1 MSEKVIT
8 IEEKETE
15 KDCNSIPEIEMKA
28 DTNMNKTKILS
39 LKKIG
44 FIILFIIILLGLF
57 FFASY
62 LWLSKKSQKNI
73 NIANDQLIE
82 ELRKTDLIER
92 EDQVKRPLIKEDP
105 DFEGNSSKIIKEGEV
120 TRPQIMEDPRYEGNS
135 SNDKKD
141 QFVIVKPF
149 IRNYSYVKKVLL
161 ITNYFSKTENSQQN
175 ISPDVLYKL
184 LSKIKTVNLTV
195 LDAFDPNLDNKTIFY
210 LKNFNLVVL
219 DFVDAGFSLADR
231 CKKFT
236 KNLMQYIKEGGA
248 LFTGHDQ
255 FDNTHKRFIAPEAVE
270 MLSLLGFIH
279 QNSWGVGRGST
290 VYFEKSELW
299 NSIFLS
305 NHALY
310 GDSIPISYT
319 HQTYSKY
326 NTSCK
331 TCNVILKFSKYG
343 SDTYEYLVTNRP
355 NYKGKTVNIRAGHTN
370 RFTEEEKQI
379 FLSSILWLLYDI

>member
-15 KDCNSIPEIEMKA
+15 KDCNSIPESEMKA

-39 LKKIG
+39 LKKIE

-62 LWLSKKSQKNI
+62 LSPSKKTQKNI

-82 ELRKTDLIER
+82 GLRKTDLRER
-92 EDQVKRPLIKEDP
+92 EDQVIEEQVRKEDRDFLKPELIKGEP
-105 DFEGNSSKIIKEGEV
+105 NIIKPGVNV
-120 TRPQIMEDPRYEGNS
+120 TKVPPVIIGPVVINSYE
-135 SNDKKD
+135 
-141 QFVIVKPF
+141 
-149 IRNYSYVKKVLL
+149 KKVLL
-161 ITNYFSKTENSQQN
+161 ITNHFSKTKNGQQN
-175 ISPDVLYKL
+175 ISPDVLYNL
-184 LSKIKTVNLTV
+184 LSQIKTVEVTV
-195 LDAFDPNLDNKTIFY
+195 LDAFDPCLDNKTLSY
-210 LKNFNLVVL
+210 LKNFDLVVL
-219 DFVDAGFSLADR
+219 DFVDAGFTLAER

-236 KNLMQYIKEGGA
+236 RNLMQYIKEGGA
-248 LFTGHDQ
+248 LFSGHDQ
-255 FDNTHKRFIAPEAVE
+255 FDQTHKRFITQEGVD

-279 QNSWGVGRGST
+279 QNSWGVGGGST
-290 VYFEKSELW
+290 VYFEKSAIK
-299 NSIFLS
+299 NSIFLA

-331 TCNVILKFSKYG
+331 TCNVILKFVKNG
-343 SDTYEYLVTNRP
+343 ADTYEYLVTNRP
-355 NYKGKTVNIRAGHTN
+355 NNKGKTVNVRAGHSSS
-370 RFTEEEKQI
+370 FTEAEKKI
-379 FLSSILWLLYDI
+379 FLSSILWLLYEI

>member
-8 IEEKETE
+8 IQEKETE
-15 KDCNSIPEIEMKA
+15 KNCNSIPESEMKA

-39 LKKIG
+39 LKKIE

-62 LWLSKKSQKNI
+62 LSPSKKTQKNI

-82 ELRKTDLIER
+82 GLRKTDLRER
-92 EDQVKRPLIKEDP
+92 EDQVIEEQVRKEDRDFLKPELIKGEP
-105 DFEGNSSKIIKEGEV
+105 NIIKPGVNV
-120 TRPQIMEDPRYEGNS
+120 TKVPPVIIGPVVINSYE
-135 SNDKKD
+135 
-141 QFVIVKPF
+141 
-149 IRNYSYVKKVLL
+149 KKVLL
-161 ITNYFSKTENSQQN
+161 ITNHFSKTKNGQQN
-175 ISPDVLYKL
+175 ISPDVLYNL
-184 LSKIKTVNLTV
+184 LSQIKTVEVTV
-195 LDAFDPNLDNKTIFY
+195 LDAYDPCLDNKTLSY
-210 LKNFNLVVL
+210 LKNFDLVVL
-219 DFVDAGFSLADR
+219 DFVDAGFTLADR

-236 KNLMQYIKEGGA
+236 RNLMQYIKEGGA
-248 LFTGHDQ
+248 LFSGHDQ
-255 FDNTHKRFIAPEAVE
+255 FDQTHKRFIAQEAVD

-279 QNSWGVGRGST
+279 QNSWGAGSG
-290 VYFEKSELW
+290 YFEKSAIK
-299 NSIFLS
+299 NSIFLA

-331 TCNVILKFSKYG
+331 TCNVILKFVKNG
-343 SDTYEYLVTNRP
+343 ADTYEYLVTNRP
-355 NYKGKTVNIRAGHTN
+355 NNKGKTVNVRAGHSSS
-370 RFTEEEKQI
+370 FTEAEKKI

>member
-15 KDCNSIPEIEMKA
+15 KDCNSIPESEMKA

-39 LKKIG
+39 LKKIE

-62 LWLSKKSQKNI
+62 LSPSKKSQKNI

-82 ELRKTDLIER
+82 GLRKTDLRER
-92 EDQVKRPLIKEDP
+92 EDQVIEEQVRKEDRDFLKPELIKGEP
-105 DFEGNSSKIIKEGEV
+105 NIIKPDVNV
-120 TRPQIMEDPRYEGNS
+120 TKVPPIIVEPVITNSYE
-135 SNDKKD
+135 
-141 QFVIVKPF
+141 
-149 IRNYSYVKKVLL
+149 KKVLL
-161 ITNYFSKTENSQQN
+161 ITNHFSKTKNYQQN
-175 ISPDVLYKL
+175 ISPDVLYNL
-184 LSKIKTVNLTV
+184 LSQIKTVELTV
-195 LDAFDPNLDNKTIFY
+195 LDAYDSNLDNKTLSY
-210 LKNFNLVVL
+210 LKNFDLVVL
-219 DFVDAGFSLADR
+219 DFVDAGFTLADR

-248 LFTGHDQ
+248 LFSGHDQ
-255 FDNTHKRFIAPEAVE
+255 FDQTHKRFITQEAVD

-279 QNSWGVGRGST
+279 QNSWGVGSGST
-290 VYFEKSELW
+290 VYFEKSAIK
-299 NSIFLS
+299 NSIFLA

-331 TCNVILKFSKYG
+331 TCNVILKFVKNG
-343 SDTYEYLVTNRP
+343 ADTYEYLVTNRP
-355 NYKGKTVNIRAGHTN
+355 NNKGKTVNVRAGHSSS
-370 RFTEEEKQI
+370 FTEAEKKI
-379 FLSSILWLLYDI
+379 FLSSILWLLYEI

>member
-15 KDCNSIPEIEMKA
+15 KDCNSIPESEMKA

-62 LWLSKKSQKNI
+62 LSPSKKSQKNT

-82 ELRKTDLIER
+82 GLRKTDLRER
-92 EDQVKRPLIKEDP
+92 EDQVIEEQVRKEDRDFLKPELIKGEP
-105 DFEGNSSKIIKEGEV
+105 NIIKPDVNV
-120 TRPQIMEDPRYEGNS
+120 TKVPPIIVEPVITNSYE
-135 SNDKKD
+135 
-141 QFVIVKPF
+141 
-149 IRNYSYVKKVLL
+149 KKVLL
-161 ITNYFSKTENSQQN
+161 ITNHFSKKTTIFQPN
-175 ISPDVLYKL
+175 ISPDVLYNL
-184 LSKIKTVNLTV
+184 LLQIKTVEVTV
-195 LDAFDPNLDNKTIFY
+195 LDAYDPCLDNTTLSY
-210 LKNFNLVVL
+210 LKNFDLVVL
-219 DFVDAGFSLADR
+219 DFIDAGFTLADR
-231 CKKFT
+231 CKNFT
-236 KNLMQYIKEGGA
+236 RNLMQYIKEGGA
-248 LFTGHDQ
+248 LFSGHDQ
-255 FDNTHKRFIAPEAVE
+255 FDQTHKRFITQEAVD

-279 QNSWGVGRGST
+279 QNGWGVGSGST
-290 VYFEKSELW
+290 VYFEKSAIK
-299 NSIFLS
+299 NSIFLA

-331 TCNVILKFSKYG
+331 TCNVILKFVKNG
-343 SDTYEYLVTNRP
+343 ADTYEYLVTNRP
-355 NYKGKTVNIRAGHTN
+355 NNKGKTVNIRAGHSSS
-370 RFTEEEKQI
+370 FTEAEKKI
-379 FLSSILWLLYDI
+379 FLSSILWLLYEI

>member
-8 IEEKETE
+8 IQEKETE
-15 KDCNSIPEIEMKA
+15 KDCNSIPESEMKA

-39 LKKIG
+39 LKKIE

-62 LWLSKKSQKNI
+62 LSPSKKTQKNI

-82 ELRKTDLIER
+82 GLRKTDLRER
-92 EDQVKRPLIKEDP
+92 EDQVIEEQVRKEDRDFLKPELIKGEP
-105 DFEGNSSKIIKEGEV
+105 NIIKPAINLTKVPPVIIEPV
-120 TRPQIMEDPRYEGNS
+120 VINSYE
-135 SNDKKD
+135 
-141 QFVIVKPF
+141 
-149 IRNYSYVKKVLL
+149 KKVLL
-161 ITNYFSKTENSQQN
+161 ITNHFSKTKNGQQN
-175 ISPDVLYKL
+175 ISPDVLYNL
-184 LSKIKTVNLTV
+184 LSQIKTVEVTV
-195 LDAFDPNLDNKTIFY
+195 LDAYDPCLDNKTLSY
-210 LKNFNLVVL
+210 LKNFDLVVL
-219 DFVDAGFSLADR
+219 DFIDAGFTLADR

-236 KNLMQYIKEGGA
+236 RNLMQYIKEGGA
-248 LFTGHDQ
+248 LFSGHDQ
-255 FDNTHKRFIAPEAVE
+255 FDQTHKRFITQEGVD

-279 QNSWGVGRGST
+279 QNGWGVGSGST
-290 VYFEKSELW
+290 VYFEKSAIK
-299 NSIFLS
+299 NSIFLA

-331 TCNVILKFSKYG
+331 TCNVILKFVKNG
-343 SDTYEYLVTNRP
+343 ADTYEYLVTNRP
-355 NYKGKTVNIRAGHTN
+355 NNKGKTVNVRAGHSSS
-370 RFTEEEKQI
+370 FTEAEKKI

>member
-8 IEEKETE
+8 IEEKEIE
-15 KDCNSIPEIEMKA
+15 KDCNSIPESEMKA

-39 LKKIG
+39 LKKIE

-62 LWLSKKSQKNI
+62 LSPSKKTQKNI

-82 ELRKTDLIER
+82 GLRKTDLRER
-92 EDQVKRPLIKEDP
+92 EDQVIEEQVRKEDRDFLKPELIKGEP
-105 DFEGNSSKIIKEGEV
+105 NIIKPGVNV
-120 TRPQIMEDPRYEGNS
+120 TKVPPIRVEPVITNSYE
-135 SNDKKD
+135 
-141 QFVIVKPF
+141 
-149 IRNYSYVKKVLL
+149 KKVLL
-161 ITNYFSKTENSQQN
+161 ITNHFSKTKNSQQN
-175 ISPDVLYKL
+175 ISPDVLYNL
-184 LSKIKTVNLTV
+184 LSQIKTVKLTV
-195 LDAFDPNLDNKTIFY
+195 LDAYDSNLDNKTISY
-210 LKNFNLVVL
+210 LKNFDLVVL
-219 DFVDAGFSLADR
+219 DFIDAGFTLAER

-236 KNLMQYIKEGGA
+236 RNLMQYIKEGGA
-248 LFTGHDQ
+248 LFSGHDQ
-255 FDNTHKRFIAPEAVE
+255 FDQTHKRFITQEGVD

-279 QNSWGVGRGST
+279 QNGWGVGSGST
-290 VYFEKSELW
+290 VYFEKSAIK
-299 NSIFLS
+299 NSIFLA

-331 TCNVILKFSKYG
+331 TCNVILKFVKNG
-343 SDTYEYLVTNRP
+343 ADTYEYLVTNRP
-355 NYKGKTVNIRAGHTN
+355 NNKGKTVNVRAGHSSS
-370 RFTEEEKQI
+370 FTEAEKKI